1 MNMIEG
7 NTKLSIERA
16 AADFKSKDG
25 RQQQPYLRQME
36 SATLHDQAV
45 ARQLLVMRRDF
56 NVEGL
61 AGKVTFGGAVGT
73 VPGWSHE

>member
-7 NTKLSIERA
+7 NAKLSIERA

-45 ARQLLVMRRDF
+45 ARQLFGDEARLRRGRAGGKGDVWWGGGNRPGLV
-56 NVEGL
+56 
-61 AGKVTFGGAVGT
+61 
-73 VPGWSHE
+73 S